1 MKLRLIKHNGT
12 MKILCPNGSIMNAT
26 NEVLYRLMTSFKSV
40 TAFKGQD
47 GFWSAVNADMN
58 EYPGTTLAMVDE
70 KGFLVVFDEA
80 VFKGVLIN
88 SEFISATEFADKH
101 EKCRATVKRMCSE
114 GRIKGAYK
122 TSSGWLIPKDAQYPS
137 RKKREVQK

>member
-12 MKILCPNGSIMNAT
+12 MKILCPNGSIMSVT
-26 NEVLYRLMTSFKSV
+26 NEVLFRLMTSFKSV
-40 TAFKGQD
+40 TSFKGQE

-70 KGFLVVFDEA
+70 KGCLVVCDEA
-80 VFKGVLIN
+80 VFKSVLIN

-122 TSSGWLIPKDAQYPS
+122 TSSGWLIPKDAPYPT